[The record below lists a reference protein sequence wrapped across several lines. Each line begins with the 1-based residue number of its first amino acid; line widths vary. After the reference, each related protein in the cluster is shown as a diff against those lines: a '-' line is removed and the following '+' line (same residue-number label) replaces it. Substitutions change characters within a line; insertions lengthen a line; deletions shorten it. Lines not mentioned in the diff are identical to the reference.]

1 MPLLL
6 RCVCLQLAFELG
18 RVGRFV
24 LVWVEDG
31 IQILRA
37 RIQILKRNPLPLR
50 MKRRIL
56 IPIDRDEPKEDK
68 WTLFEKPPMSRRE
81 ERVMEYIS
89 EHGEPLERAE
99 DDDIIMLSYS
109 SLYIIFHNDG
119 SNPYVLER
127 KRNVYRDMMMKRMQR
142 S

>member
-1 MPLLL
+1 
-6 RCVCLQLAFELG
+6 
-18 RVGRFV
+18 
-24 LVWVEDG
+24 
-31 IQILRA
+31 
-37 RIQILKRNPLPLR
+37 
-50 MKRRIL
+50 MKRKIL
-56 IPIDRDEPKEDK
+56 VPVNMDEPKEDK

-89 EHGEPLERAE
+89 EHGEPLERVE

-119 SNPYVLER
+119 SNPYVLGR
-127 KRNVYRDMMMKRMQR
+127 KRNVYRDMMMRRMQR